1 MVVASIQQVFRV
13 LSRRPLRAI
22 PAGQG
27 VHLLKQPQGDQ
38 MMNRQHRDAFS
49 DSRWAS
55 KSGLLIR
62 RGRIVAMASV
72 LVVAPM
78 VTGFPQVSSPVQ
90 AHPVKSH
97 VRNVGFVESSVAAL
111 RTARNATRSVAS
123 TPGAQDPITT
133 ARAAAVTPVQDV
145 AGAVTLVGV
154 TWSKSATSAKAE
166 YQIRTLSGATWS
178 QWQSL
183 GVLDGGPD
191 STRAGSATTGTEPYI
206 ITSAS
211 KYEVRSLTTDASL
224 PTAATVQ
231 AVDPGTSSAD
241 NVQRAPGAA
250 EAATSKPAINTR
262 AQWGA
267 DESLMTW
274 TPSYGNIQVGF
285 VHHTVDAN
293 DYTADQVPAIIRAI
307 YRYHSQ
313 TLGWG
318 DIGYNFLIDRF
329 GRTWEGRSGG
339 MDRPVIGGQTL
350 GYNAVSTGVAAI
362 GNFDI
367 APVPQAVT
375 DAFKRVFAWKFSLA
389 EIPATGASSV
399 LAPNRTPLQRVA
411 GHRDAY
417 PTACPGKFLYAK
429 LPEIRVGAAALIS
442 TPAAFPHT
450 RLAGADRYG
459 TAVAISQSAFQ
470 PQSPG
475 SAVTVASGANFPD
488 AVAAGPVAAAQGGP
502 LLLVP
507 RDGALPTTVSTE
519 LTRLKPSSV
528 NIAGGTTAVS
538 SLVESKLPGFGAG
551 TVFRWAGQDR
561 YETAA
566 ALAGITNGGL
576 GKTVFIATG
585 ASFPD
590 ALGGSAA
597 AGRLGGALLL
607 TDRLVLPAA
616 TASALTS
623 GNPTKVVILGGTA
636 VIDPAILTQVHALLP
651 STGVERWSG
660 ADRYATAASISSS
673 TYPLGATTAYLASG
687 ENYPDA
693 LAGAPVAARAGAPL
707 LLTGRDC
714 VPASTRTELTRL
726 GTTTVVVLGGTS
738 AVSEAAANLTAC

>member
-1 MVVASIQQVFRV
+1 
-13 LSRRPLRAI
+13 
-22 PAGQG
+22 
-27 VHLLKQPQGDQ
+27 
-38 MMNRQHRDAFS
+38 MMNRQHGGAFS
-49 DSRWAS
+49 ESRWAS
-55 KSGLLIR
+55 NARLLVR
-62 RGRIVAMASV
+62 RARILAMASV
-72 LVVAPM
+72 LAVAPM
-78 VTGFPQVSSPVQ
+78 VTGFPQVSSPAQ

-97 VRNVGFVESSVAAL
+97 ARKVGFVKSSVAAL
-111 RTARNATRSVAS
+111 RAARDATRSVAS

-145 AGAVTLVGV
+145 AGTVTVVGV
-154 TWSKSATSAKAE
+154 TWPKGATSAKAE
-166 YQIRTLSGATWS
+166 YQIRTFSGTTWS

-191 STRAGSATTGTEPYI
+191 STKAVSATSGTDPYV

-241 NVQRAPGAA
+241 NAQQAPGAA
-250 EAATSKPAINTR
+250 AAATSKPTIYTR

-285 VHHTVDAN
+285 VHHTVDTN
-293 DYTADQVPAIIRAI
+293 DYTAAQVPAMIRGI
-307 YRYHSQ
+307 YAYHSQ

-329 GRTWEGRSGG
+329 GRIWEGRSGG
-339 MDRPVIGGQTL
+339 MDKPVIGGQTY
-350 GYNAVSTGVAAI
+350 GYNSVSMGVAAI
-362 GNFDI
+362 GNFDL
-367 APVPQAVT
+367 APLPQAVT
-375 DAFKRVFAWKFSLA
+375 DAFKQIFAWKFSLA
-389 EIPATGASSV
+389 GIPATGASPE
-399 LAPNRTPLQRVA
+399 LAPNGTPLQRVS

-417 PTACPGKFLYAK
+417 ATACPGQYLYAK
-429 LPEIRVGAAALIS
+429 LPEIRDGVAALMS
-442 TPAAFPHT
+442 APAAFPHT

-488 AVAAGPVAAAQGGP
+488 ALAAGPVAAAQGGP
-502 LLLVP
+502 LLLGP
-507 RDGALPTTVSTE
+507 QDGALPITVSTE
-519 LTRLKPSSV
+519 LTPLKPSSV
-528 NIAGGTTAVS
+528 NIAGGTAAVS

-551 TVFRWAGQDR
+551 TVFRRAGQDR

-566 ALAGITNGGL
+566 QLAGITNGGL

-616 TASALTS
+616 TASALSS

-660 ADRYATAASISSS
+660 ADRYATAASISSN

-693 LAGAPVAARAGAPL
+693 MAGAPVAARAGAPL

-714 VPASTRTELTRL
+714 VPASTRAELTRL
-726 GTTTVVVLGGTS
+726 RATNIVVLGGTS